1 MDQELL
7 EECRLDP
14 SSALLKYP
22 VAFLVEGEGRH
33 GSYSKSSYDGPNLS
47 PQVYGPATLE
57 IATKHLLFD
66 PELTPFVSVVWIW
79 DRALQRAAW
88 LADQGAADI
97 RIYVLDMQPC
107 FHDNRV
113 FDAYKLAQALKFPD
127 GPARPTQPSTDN
139 HKAELLVH
147 SSEADH
153 NCAILSTIPAG
164 GPTIYYDSFTG
175 VPGVMRLP
183 VEYFVNLSNRLVA
196 SRRGGVDEASLQR
209 IISDV
214 RATDEETWLDE
225 SSAKLLH
232 DVLEDDLLEQC
243 KAMVGVDAT
252 EGGAL
257 PAVIIKALTIDVAEY
272 LSLMRVLKLPANYYV
287 PEKKVERVD
296 MRSQEM
302 RRSFLA

>member
-7 EECRLDP
+7 EECRIDP
-14 SSALLKYP
+14 TSALLKYP

-33 GSYSKSSYDGPNLS
+33 GAFSKSSYDGPDLS

-57 IATKHLLFD
+57 IATKHLLAD

-79 DRALQRAAW
+79 DRALEKTAW

-107 FHDNRV
+107 FHNNRV
-113 FDAYKLAQALKFPD
+113 FDAYKLAQMLKFPD
-127 GPARPTQPSTDN
+127 EPAGPTQPSTEN
-139 HKAELLVH
+139 HKGELLVH
-147 SSEADH
+147 SAAPDH
-153 NCAILSTIPAG
+153 NCAILATIPAG

-183 VEYFVNLSNRLVA
+183 VEYFVNLSNRLV
-196 SRRGGVDEASLQR
+196 SRPQGGVDISMLQR

-214 RATDEETWLDE
+214 RETDEETWLDE
-225 SSAKLLH
+225 TSAKLLH
-232 DVLEDDLLEQC
+232 DVLEDDLLDQC
-243 KAMVGVDAT
+243 TAMVGVESA
-252 EGGAL
+252 EGGFL

-272 LSLMRVLKLPANYYV
+272 LSLMNVFKLPANYYV
-287 PEKKVERVD
+287 PERKVA
-296 MRSQEM
+296 SLQT
-302 RRSFLA
+302 RRSFAMSP